1 MKNKIILKKNEEHRI
16 AAGHQWVFSNEIA
29 SLRGTPEV
37 GEVVE
42 LLRHDEK
49 FLGLGFYHPHSL
61 ISFRFLTSESEE
73 IGFSFF
79 ERRIQ
84 HALSLRQRLYPGA
97 ETFRLVHGES
107 DFLPGLIIDK
117 YNEYISLQTLSAG
130 MERQIELI
138 CDVLESIFHPKAIV
152 ARNDVAIRT
161 LEELPV
167 EKKVLRGNS
176 GITII
181 DDGVKFEVDV
191 LNGQKT
197 GFFLDQR
204 ENRKAIHRYAT
215 GGRVLDCF
223 CNEGGFALH
232 ASFAKAAFVQGLDIS
247 ESAIAKAKVNTRL
260 NAANVEFEIG
270 DVAERLKFL
279 GENNKK
285 FDMVILDPP
294 SFTKSKKN
302 IPAAL
307 RAYKEINAAAMH
319 LIHAGGFLVT
329 ASCSHHITEDGF
341 LSTIEQ
347 AAVKAKRR
355 VQLLQFAGAA
365 PDHPVIPAMPET
377 KYLKFAIFAVR

>member
-1 MKNKIILKKNEEHRI
+1 MKNQIILKKNEEHRL

-29 SLRGTPEV
+29 SLRGTPEI

-42 LLRHDEK
+42 LLRHDQK
-49 FLGLGFYHPHSL
+49 SLGIGFYHPHSL
-61 ISFRFLTSESEE
+61 IAFRFLTSEQEE
-73 IGFSFF
+73 IGPAFF
-79 ERRIQ
+79 EKRIHQ
-84 HALSLRQRLYPGA
+84 ALALRQRLYPGS

-117 YNEYISLQTLSAG
+117 YNEYLSMQILSAG
-130 MERQIELI
+130 MDKQTEIL
-138 CDVLESIFHPKAIV
+138 CDVLETMFHPKAII
-152 ARNDVAIRT
+152 ARNDAAIRT
-161 LEELPV
+161 LEELPL

-204 ENRKAIHRYAT
+204 ENRKAIHRYAM
-215 GGRVLDCF
+215 GGTVLDCF

-232 ASFAKAAFVQGLDIS
+232 AASAGASSTYGLDIS
-247 ESAIAKAKVNTRL
+247 ESAIAKAKVNARL
-260 NAANVEFEIG
+260 NSAAVEFEIG
-270 DVAERLKFL
+270 DVSELLRLI
-279 GENNKK
+279 GEKNKK

-307 RAYKEINAAAMH
+307 RGYKDINAAALR
-319 LIHAGGFLVT
+319 LINSGGFLVT

-347 AAVKAKRR
+347 AAIKAKRA
-355 VQLLQFAGAA
+355 VQLLEFAGAA